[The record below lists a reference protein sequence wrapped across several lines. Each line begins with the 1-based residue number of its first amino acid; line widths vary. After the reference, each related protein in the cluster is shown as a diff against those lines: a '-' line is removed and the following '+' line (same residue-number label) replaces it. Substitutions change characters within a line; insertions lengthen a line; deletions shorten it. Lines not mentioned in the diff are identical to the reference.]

1 MHISLTRQAEEE
13 LDRRKS
19 ILAENK
25 SRFCSKDHFGTIG
38 DNDDVDDDN
47 VDDVVNVDGVDDV
60 DDVDAH
66 RLRDLTAR
74 VLDLESQMLSL

>member
-1 MHISLTRQAEEE
+1 MQKTKAGFVLKI
-13 LDRRKS
+13 
-19 ILAENK
+19 ILA
-25 SRFCSKDHFGTIG
+25 RLVTMMMLMATMLI
-38 DNDDVDDDN
+38 
-47 VDDVVNVDGVDDV
+47 DDVVDVDGVDDV